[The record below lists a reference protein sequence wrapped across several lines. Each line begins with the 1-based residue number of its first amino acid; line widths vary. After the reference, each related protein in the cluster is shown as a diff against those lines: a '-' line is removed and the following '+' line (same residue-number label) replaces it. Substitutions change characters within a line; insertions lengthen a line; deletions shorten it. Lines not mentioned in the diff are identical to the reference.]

1 MDITDNKEVH
11 SEPDTEIEDVPEPP
25 LIKSPKKKVKVRKAN
40 PWVSFVKKISV
51 ERGISYKEAL
61 SIAKPLYHN

>member
-25 LIKSPKKKVKVRKAN
+25 VIESPKKKVKVRKAN
-40 PWVSFVKKISV
+40 PWVQHVKAIALK
-51 ERGISYKEAL
+51 EGITYKQAL
-61 SIAKPLYHN
+61 SKAKATYNV